1 MLFFAVTW
9 EALRAVVLELSKL
22 PQPQILHF
30 FTPGD
35 CLGRGTSQ
43 MADIP
48 KQAITAKNKSH
59 HFTELLSAL
68 TLGHGANNLA
78 TLVG

>member
-1 MLFFAVTW
+1 
-9 EALRAVVLELSKL
+9 
-22 PQPQILHF
+22 
-30 FTPGD
+30 
-35 CLGRGTSQ
+35 